1 MSSEEVEE
9 FSMDEAQEAE
19 EFEEDDENADESEDL
34 GKRKQKINE
43 FNVEGNQALNQT
55 NIQTLNLKV
64 NYNRQSE
71 NEYKK
76 IKSKYDL
83 QKKEDCIKFVEN
95 FKNSDYLATAIIL
108 CVFEAVMVEDFPW
121 LMESLLKYLPISKDD
136 ERREKYNKQPDSYI
150 ALDTILEV
158 IGAQKFMTDKGE
170 ACISL
175 GINNIQP
182 LENIWEQFLRLR
194 ERIIS
199 WLMYL
204 VEIQKYSTVF
214 ESYQMVTALTKII
227 FLDNRTAEKHIFSRL
242 YSNPQNAWLL
252 GNILFKLYEK
262 DSEKEYCDELII
274 QWAYSRSNWLWK
286 SSYLAYALF
295 LENNITIKHEKRL
308 KKLLAGKICLLR
320 KKDISFIVSILFLSG
335 KVRTMFC
342 EILNMAYMNGEEVVV
357 YKYLSILRNGFYRV
371 SSSCIEI
378 PVLIC
383 DTKEQ
388 QDYLKKIIH
397 HIMTKNSLQ
406 KQLFSILKAYIKEIT
421 EYKYSE
427 KVVSYLTA
435 YFCNMSAGKKENV
448 KEIIYFLKECECKLA
463 KEIYICFQNA
473 YQKRKVLT

>member
-1 MSSEEVEE
+1 MSEEEAKVL
-9 FSMDEAQEAE
+9 SMDEAQETE

-34 GKRKQKINE
+34 EKRKQKINE
-43 FNVEGNQALNQT
+43 FNVEGNQALNQI
-55 NIQTLNLKV
+55 NIQTLDLKV
-64 NYNRQSE
+64 NYNEKSE
-71 NEYKK
+71 NERKK
-76 IKSKYDL
+76 TKSRYDL
-83 QKKEDCIKFVEN
+83 QRKEDCIKFVEN

-121 LMESLLKYLPISKDD
+121 LMESLLKYLPISKD
-136 ERREKYNKQPDSYI
+136 EEKYNKHPDSYI

-158 IGAQKFMTDKGE
+158 MGAQKFITDEGE

-175 GINNIQP
+175 GINNVRP
-182 LENIWEQFLRLR
+182 LGNIWEQFLRLR

-214 ESYQMVTALTKII
+214 ESYQMVTAFAKII
-227 FLDNRTAEKHIFSRL
+227 FLDNRTAEKHIFPRL
-242 YSNPQNAWLL
+242 YSNPENAWLL
-252 GNILFKLYEK
+252 GNILFKLYVK
-262 DSEKEYCDELII
+262 DTEKEYWDELII
-274 QWAYSRSNWLWK
+274 KWAYSKSNWLWK
-286 SSYLAYALF
+286 ASYLAYALF
-295 LENNITIKHEKRL
+295 VEHGITLKYEKRL
-308 KKLLAGKICLLR
+308 KKVLSEKICLLR
-320 KKDISFIVSILFLSG
+320 KKDISFIVSILSLSA
-335 KVRTMFC
+335 KVRSMFC
-342 EILNMAYMNGEEVVV
+342 EILNIAYMNEENKEVVV

-371 SSSCIEI
+371 RSSCIEI
-378 PVLIC
+378 PLLIC

-397 HIMTKNSLQ
+397 HIMAKNSLQ

-421 EYKYSE
+421 DYKYSE
-427 KVVSYLTA
+427 KVVLYLTA

-463 KEIYICFQNA
+463 KEIYMCFQNV